1 MKKERIK
8 KGKLKIFFSYGPR
21 MGKTMTM
28 INRGYIDLKNEVDVI
43 IGYIDPIYKVEDFE
57 KINLK
62 NGKLDFEKILERNPE
77 IIIIDELAKDKRHE
91 EIKILLD
98 TGIDVYTTLNITQV
112 ESLNDLIYSL
122 TNKKIKDIVPDK
134 IIKENSILELV
145 DISPMELVKNKN
157 IDFTENTLITLRELT
172 LRYVA
177 DKIKEDSQ
185 RKNIDFEKQN
195 ILTHLNSS
203 QKNKK
208 LIILKEGMHDFLII
222 VTTLLIIGILG
233 NTFYHMGFSE
243 GNIVTIFI
251 LGILISS
258 LKIKYMFSRIIC
270 SLLSVFL
277 FNFFFSAP
285 RYAFDI
291 RRLEYFIIFMVML
304 ISSFIINTLLSKL
317 KREKEIAEKNAIKTN
332 ILLDLNKSFQSLS
345 SENEIINFALKK
357 INRVAN
363 KTVIIFLLEEEK
375 IKRIDKINF
384 KGEILKF
391 LNADIL
397 QEHKEKIK
405 SWLKYKDKCIEN
417 TNVFYD
423 KNWNYI
429 PLVGKE
435 KILGIIGI
443 DIDKKNIMDI
453 EEKQLLEAILSQIT
467 FTLERNIYLEE
478 KQKIDLEVESEKFK
492 ATLLRAISHDLRTPL
507 TTISGSAYSLL
518 KNNFKEETA
527 KLLIN
532 NIYDDSVW
540 LIDLV
545 ENLLA
550 LSKLEN
556 KNIKLKKNIELVE
569 DIIDEA
575 ISHAN
580 KKIKDYK
587 LKIDIK
593 SDLIEGDIGLL
604 IQVIINILNNGIK
617 YSPKGSTLEIK
628 VFSKNNFIY
637 FQIKDNGIGV
647 EDKDKENIFN
657 LFFTENR
664 KRGDERRGLGIGLS
678 LCKTIVNIHGGQ
690 IIVRDNKPK
699 GSIFEFTIPAIRE

>member
-1 MKKERIK
+1 
-8 KGKLKIFFSYGPR
+8 
-21 MGKTMTM
+21 
-28 INRGYIDLKNEVDVI
+28 
-43 IGYIDPIYKVEDFE
+43 
-57 KINLK
+57 
-62 NGKLDFEKILERNPE
+62 
-77 IIIIDELAKDKRHE
+77 
-91 EIKILLD
+91 
-98 TGIDVYTTLNITQV
+98 
-112 ESLNDLIYSL
+112 
-122 TNKKIKDIVPDK
+122 
-134 IIKENSILELV
+134 
-145 DISPMELVKNKN
+145 MELVKNKN
-157 IDFTENTLITLRELT
+157 LDFTENTLITLRELT

-185 RKNIDFEKQN
+185 RKNINIEKQN
-195 ILTHLNSS
+195 ILIHLNFF

-208 LIILKEGMHDFLII
+208 IIVLKEGIHDFLII
-222 VTTLLIIGILG
+222 IITLLIIGILG

-251 LGILISS
+251 LGILVSS
-258 LKIKYMFSRIIC
+258 LKVKYMFSRIIC

-285 RYAFDI
+285 RYVFDI
-291 RRLEYFIIFMVML
+291 KKLEYFIIFMVML

-317 KREKEIAEKNAIKTN
+317 KREKEIAEKNAIKTS
-332 ILLDLNKSFQSLS
+332 ILLDLNKSLQSLS
-345 SENEIINFALKK
+345 SENEIINFSLKK
-357 INRVAN
+357 INKILN
-363 KTVIIFLLEEEK
+363 KTVIIFLLEEAK
-375 IKRIDKINF
+375 IKRVDKINF
-384 KGEILKF
+384 KGEISKYLNINNLKV
-391 LNADIL
+391 
-397 QEHKEKIK
+397 HKDKIN
-405 SWLKYKDKCIEN
+405 SWLKYKNNEN
-417 TNVFYD
+417 IDIFYD

-429 PLVGKE
+429 PLIGKE
-435 KILGIIGI
+435 KILGVIGI
-443 DIDKKNIMDI
+443 EIDKKNIIDI
-453 EEKQLLEAILSQIT
+453 EVKQLLEAILSQIT

-478 KQKIDLEVESEKFK
+478 KQKIALEVESEKFK

-556 KNIKLKKNIELVE
+556 KNLKLKKSIELVE

-690 IIVRDNKPK
+690 IVVRDNKPK

>member
-1 MKKERIK
+1 MK
-8 KGKLKIFFSYGPR
+8 KGKLKIFFSYGPE
-21 MGKTMTM
+21 MGKTSTM
-28 INRGYIDLKNEVDVI
+28 INRGYTDLKNGIDII
-43 IGYIDPIYKVEDFE
+43 IGYIDSAYKIEDFE

-77 IIIIDELAKDKRHE
+77 IIIIDELAKDKRYE
-91 EIKILLD
+91 EINILLD
-98 TGIDVYTTLNITQV
+98 AGINIYTTLNITQV

-122 TNKKIKDIVPDK
+122 INKKIKDIVPDK
-134 IIKENSILELV
+134 IIKENSVLELV

-172 LRYVA
+172 LRYVV

-185 RKNIDFEKQN
+185 RKKINIVNEN
-195 ILTHLNSS
+195 ILIHLNFS

-208 LIILKEGMHDFLII
+208 IIILKEGIHDFLII
-222 VTTLLIIGILG
+222 VITLLIIGILG
-233 NTFYHMGFSE
+233 NTFYHIGFSE

-258 LKIKYMFSRIIC
+258 LKVKYMFSRIVC

-317 KREKEIAEKNAIKTN
+317 KREKEIAEKNAIKTS
-332 ILLDLNKSFQSLS
+332 ILLDLNKSLQSLS
-345 SENEIINFALKK
+345 SENEIINFSLKK
-357 INRVAN
+357 INKILN

-384 KGEILKF
+384 EGEISKYLNINNLKV
-391 LNADIL
+391 
-397 QEHKEKIK
+397 HKDKIN
-405 SWLKYKDKCIEN
+405 SWLKYKNNEN
-417 TNVFYD
+417 IDIFYD

-429 PLVGKE
+429 PLIGKE
-435 KILGIIGI
+435 KILGVIGI
-443 DIDKKNIMDI
+443 EIDKKNIIDI
-453 EEKQLLEAILSQIT
+453 EVKQLLEAILSQIT

-478 KQKIDLEVESEKFK
+478 KQKIALEVESEKFK

-518 KNNFKEETA
+518 KNNFKEETS

-556 KNIKLKKNIELVE
+556 KNLKLKKSIELVE
-569 DIIDEA
+569 DVIDEA
-575 ISHAN
+575 INHAN

-690 IIVRDNKPK
+690 IVVRDNKPK
-699 GSIFEFTIPAIRE
+699 GSIFEFTIPAIRK